1 MSFLLGYLVMF
12 REYLQTLKT
21 SHLQQD
27 TPLYILSQLKH
38 PDLNV
43 LARSALVTVNGHRL
57 FHVIVKFA

>member
-1 MSFLLGYLVMF
+1 MF
-12 REYLQTLKT
+12 REYLQALKT

-27 TPLYILSQLKH
+27 TPLYILSWLKH
-38 PDLNV
+38 SDLNV